1 MTQHVA
7 HESAA
12 HRGVGHVVP
21 VRTLVTVLG
30 LLLALTVATV
40 AVTFVDLGPL
50 NLVLALLIA
59 VIKGSLVLLYFMH
72 LRWDRPFNAVVLVSA
87 LAFFMIF
94 VALSLL
100 DSDHYQ
106 HELISG
112 FGGVVP

>member
-1 MTQHVA
+1 MTQQVA
-7 HESAA
+7 HEAEA
-12 HRGVGHVVP
+12 HSGVGHVVP
-21 VRTLVTVLG
+21 VRTLVGVLG

-40 AVTFVDLGPL
+40 AVTLVDLGPM
-50 NLVLALLIA
+50 NLVLALFIA
-59 VIKGSLVLLYFMH
+59 VIKGTLVLLYFMH
-72 LRWDRPFNAVVLVSA
+72 LRWDRPFNAVVLVAA

-106 HELISG
+106 NELISG